1 MEHGNIYPAEQVPQA
16 LTHFFRADNLTAL
29 RDLALRFLA
38 GETGEALPGRP
49 ARAPWETTERIMA
62 GVTATPG
69 AEAVVRPPARIA
81 ARSKA
86 ALDIVPLIISPD
98 PPRRNRRPR
107 PAPPKPAVPRRGP

>member
-49 ARAPWETTERIMA
+49 ARAPRETTERIMA
-62 GVTATPG
+62 GRTP
-69 AEAVVRPPARIA
+69 PPGGRASARRRAPA
-81 ARSKA
+81 A
-86 ALDIVPLIISPD
+86 PPTQPD
-98 PPRRNRRPR
+98 PALRRSLHRPGTR
-107 PAPPKPAVPRRGP
+107 

>member
-16 LTHFFRADNLTAL
+16 LTRFFRADNLTAL

-49 ARAPWETTERIMA
+49 ARAPWEATERIMA

-69 AEAVVRPPARIA
+69 AEAVVRRAARIA
-81 ARSKA
+81 ARGKA
-86 ALDIVPLIISPD
+86 DLDIVHIIISPD
-98 PPRRNRRPR
+98 TGGRSRGDCLARLKHVVSDPR
-107 PAPPKPAVPRRGP
+107 

>member
-16 LTHFFRADNLTAL
+16 LTRFFRADNLTAL

-69 AEAVVRPPARIA
+69 AEAVVRRAARIA

-86 ALDIVPLIISPD
+86 DLDIVHIIISPD
-98 PPRRNRRPR
+98 TGGPSPAGRPP
-107 PAPPKPAVPRRGP
+107 PPKHGVSHGG